1 MNNITLTNQI
11 NIEDLIYEIRGKQVM
26 LDSDLAKL
34 YNCTNGTKEI
44 NQAVKRNIEKF
55 PEDFYFMLTEQEY
68 TNLKSQFVTSSLN
81 SYGGRRNTP
90 HVFTE
95 LGVAMLS
102 SVLKTEIANKVSVN
116 IIRAFVNM
124 RKYISNN
131 LLEHNYITNMV
142 IKHEEDIKTLYS
154 SLEKLKEKRKVNS
167 IFFKGQ
173 IYDAY
178 SLLLDIINKSKQEII
193 IIDNYADKK
202 LLDILTKTKKQI
214 TLYTKN
220 TSEELIKK
228 YQTQYNNLTIIKKD
242 NLHDRFIILDK
253 KILYHSGASFKD
265 LGKNC
270 FAINEVED
278 KAILKELLTHLEK

>member
-124 RKYISNN
+124 RKYIKTNLIEQTYINN
-131 LLEHNYITNMV
+131 LVLEHDTKINKIL
-142 IKHEEDIKTLYS
+142 D
-154 SLEKLKEKRKVNS
+154 KLDNTVNNH

-202 LLDILTKTKKQI
+202 LLDILTKTNKQI

-220 TSEELIKK
+220 TNEELIKK

-242 NLHDRFIILDK
+242 NLHDRFIIIDK

-278 KAILKELLTHLEK
+278 KTILENLLTYLKQ

>member
-1 MNNITLTNQI
+1 MNNIIKTNQI

-55 PEDFYFMLTEQEY
+55 PKDFYFMLTEQEY
-68 TNLKSQFVTSSLN
+68 INLKSQFVTSSLN

-102 SVLKTEIANKVSVN
+102 SILKTEIANKVSVN

-124 RKYISNN
+124 RKYIKTNLIEQTYINN
-131 LLEHNYITNMV
+131 LVLEHDTKINKIL
-142 IKHEEDIKTLYS
+142 D
-154 SLEKLKEKRKVNS
+154 KLDNTVKNH

-242 NLHDRFIILDK
+242 NLHDRFIIIDK
-253 KILYHSGASFKD
+253 KILYHFGASFKD

-278 KAILKELLTHLEK
+278 KTILENLLTYLKQ

>member
-124 RKYISNN
+124 RKYIKTNLIEQTYINN
-131 LLEHNYITNMV
+131 LVLEHDTKINKIL
-142 IKHEEDIKTLYS
+142 D
-154 SLEKLKEKRKVNS
+154 KLDNTVKNH

-202 LLDILTKTKKQI
+202 LLDILTNTNKQI

-220 TSEELIKK
+220 TNEELIKK

-242 NLHDRFIILDK
+242 NLHDRFIIIDK

-278 KAILKELLTHLEK
+278 KTILENLLTYLKR